1 MFFFFNYVFKIFS
14 LWFLDDFLTV
24 LVFQFNVIN
33 LKNVN
38 RVLKTPIETDK
49 KEEKR
54 IRIK

>member
-49 KEEKR
+49 KEEK
-54 IRIK
+54 KG

>member
-1 MFFFFNYVFKIFS
+1 MFLKFFS

-49 KEEKR
+49 KEEKKDKNK
-54 IRIK
+54 IKNKK